1 MQRGIIRH
9 LVLVL
14 DMSLSMNEKDLR
26 PTRYLLTVLYT
37 VAFIREYFE
46 QNPISQLGIIA
57 MRNGVAEPI
66 SDMSGN
72 PSEHIKA
79 IQKQRALEPQGQPSL
94 ENALE
99 MARAALFHT
108 PSHGTREILLV
119 MGALHSVDPGDV
131 HKTIDSLV
139 ADKIHA
145 SVIGLAAQ
153 VAICHELVSKTNSGD
168 TSGYNIVLHEGH
180 FRELLMAVTTP
191 PATFEHAQAASNL
204 LMMGFPSRTVEP
216 KPSLCAC
223 HSRPSREGYL
233 CSRCGTKVCSLP
245 SECPAC
251 SLTLI
256 LSTHLARS
264 YHHLFPLV
272 NWTEVPW
279 SEASRSR
286 ECFAC
291 HRSFPEVPAPD
302 DWFDKDGDETSSS
315 RYECT
320 TCHRHFC
327 IECDLFAHE
336 VVHNCPGCQSGG
348 AVAELMG
355 EIEME
360 LESGHVNGAS
370 DTAMDV
376 DG

>member
-1 MQRGIIRH
+1 
-9 LVLVL
+9 
-14 DMSLSMNEKDLR
+14 MSEKDLR
-26 PTRYLLTVLYT
+26 PTRYLFTLSLARTFV
-37 VAFIREYFE
+37 REYFE

-57 MRNGVAEPI
+57 MRNGIAEAI

-72 PSEHIKA
+72 PTSHMNA
-79 IQKQRALEPQGQPSL
+79 LDLQKQKGEPRGQPSL

-99 MARAALFHT
+99 MARAALFHA

-153 VAICHELVSKTNSGD
+153 VAICHELVKKTNNGD
-168 TSGYNIVLHEGH
+168 TSTYNIILHDTH
-180 FRELLMAVTTP
+180 FRDLMMGVTTP
-191 PATFEHAQAASNL
+191 PATLDQAQSASSL
-204 LMMGFPSRTVEP
+204 LMMGFPSRTVDENA
-216 KPSLCAC
+216 SLCAC
-223 HSRPSREGYL
+223 HHRPCREGYL
-233 CSRCGTKVCSLP
+233 CSRCTTKVCSLP

-251 SLTLI
+251 GLTLI

-272 NWTEVPW
+272 NWIDVPW
-279 SEASRSR
+279 SQAHRSK
-286 ECFAC
+286 ECFSC
-291 HRSFPEVPAPD
+291 QRTFPDPPSQELRYD
-302 DWFDKDGDETSSS
+302 RDGGETGSG
-315 RYECT
+315 RYQCT
-320 TCHRHFC
+320 VCQKHFC

-348 AVAELMG
+348 AVAGLMG

-360 LESGHVNGAS
+360 QNHVNGAR
-370 DTAMDV
+370 DGAMELES
-376 DG
+376 